1 MVDCFCPKLSLLP
14 SPHPHSKEG
23 SSIPSSRAVWPWAL
37 SKTRLQ
43 DVPRPPATT
52 RGGRTPLLSL
62 RPAGFALRGPAV
74 LSHTL
79 PPSGF
84 GERKPQKRSQ
94 DLCCS
99 PTPPSCTCWDP
110 ACLCGPD
117 VTTAGAAHPLCAVLQ
132 SPVPSGW
139 WHPGGDDCPGRAL
152 RTKLWL
158 HLGVGCSG

>member
-23 SSIPSSRAVWPWAL
+23 SSIPSSRAVWLWAL

-52 RGGRTPLLSL
+52 RGRQNPSAE
-62 RPAGFALRGPAV
+62 P
-74 LSHTL
+74 

-84 GERKPQKRSQ
+84 CTTRTRGPFPHAASIWLWGKKPQKRSQ

>member
-1 MVDCFCPKLSLLP
+1 MFLSEVVPPSFPTPTLQGRLL
-14 SPHPHSKEG
+14 HPLVPCRVAVG
-23 SSIPSSRAVWPWAL
+23 S
-37 SKTRLQ
+37 LQ
-43 DVPRPPATT
+43 DAAPGCSQTPSDHP
-52 RGGRTPLLSL
+52 GRQNPSAE
-62 RPAGFALRGPAV
+62 P
-74 LSHTL
+74 

-84 GERKPQKRSQ
+84 CTTRTRGPFPHAASIWLWGKKPQKRSQ

-158 HLGVGCSG
+158 HLGVGCSE

>member
-52 RGGRTPLLSL
+52 RGRQNPSAE
-62 RPAGFALRGPAV
+62 P
-74 LSHTL
+74 

-84 GERKPQKRSQ
+84 CTTRTRGPFPHAASIWLWGKKPQKRSQ

-158 HLGVGCSG
+158 HLGVGCSE